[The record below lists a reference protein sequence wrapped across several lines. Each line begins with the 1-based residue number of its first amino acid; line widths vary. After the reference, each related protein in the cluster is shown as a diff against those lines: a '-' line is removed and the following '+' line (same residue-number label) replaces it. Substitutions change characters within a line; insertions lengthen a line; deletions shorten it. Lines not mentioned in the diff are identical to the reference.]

1 MKIEYNKIIFNL
13 ENVRIILVFLLIYLV
28 LDNLITHTIGKIEE
42 RINYNL
48 KNKYSFEVAL
58 NYHRGGVMNPQAFID
73 NSLIYKNLKKNE
85 RELTELNYAKFLLI
99 NNNVDNVHNKE
110 MLNYVNMRISE
121 IKTSINS
128 KLEKST
134 R

>member
-28 LDNLITHTIGKIEE
+28 LDNLIIHTIGKIEE

-73 NSLIYKNLKKNE
+73 NSLIYKNLKKDE
-85 RELTELNYAKFLLI
+85 RELTELKYAKFLLI

-128 KLEKST
+128 KLEEST
-134 R
+134 K